1 MFASCLKCHALCWVG
16 LLSLL
21 TAAECQ
27 AQLAAPF
34 AVHVNN
40 QPLDVELEG
49 GAAPALFDWDRDGV
63 PDLLVGEEYNGRL
76 RIYRNLGTITDP
88 LFSHFVLFQQG
99 RPEGRVPTN
108 FGFRPHIVD
117 LDHDGLPDI
126 LSPAWHGK
134 VQWFRQTQPGIFA
147 AGQFATNAEGKTINM
162 AWSFGVTTCDWDEDG
177 KLDIL
182 VGVDEQLGSGKLVL
196 LKNIGEAGTPRFEGP
211 TTVLKLPQVSALA
224 PVATDWDNDG
234 NFDLLIGT
242 RTGSVLLLTGQG
254 PPGKPTFAEPV
265 ELISAPRP
273 GEDRGELAYV
283 SIADWNGDGRPD
295 ILLGDSGQRFEKK
308 LSPAEEQTKRKT
320 GQQLEHAFVRWS
332 RVYRSYRLLKAGQA
346 GTGQAP
352 LPQQPGTEE
361 PAALTAARKQ
371 LQRLT
376 TEQELLYLAQDA
388 LQAGQQIHGR
398 VWVFLRE

>member
-40 QPLDVELEG
+40 QPLDVE
-49 GAAPALFDWDRDGV
+49 
-63 PDLLVGEEYNGRL
+63 
-76 RIYRNLGTITDP
+76 
-88 LFSHFVLFQQG
+88 
-99 RPEGRVPTN
+99 
-108 FGFRPHIVD
+108 
-117 LDHDGLPDI
+117 
-126 LSPAWHGK
+126 
-134 VQWFRQTQPGIFA
+134 
-147 AGQFATNAEGKTINM
+147 
-162 AWSFGVTTCDWDEDG
+162 
-177 KLDIL
+177 
-182 VGVDEQLGSGKLVL
+182 
-196 LKNIGEAGTPRFEGP
+196 
-211 TTVLKLPQVSALA
+211 
-224 PVATDWDNDG
+224 
-234 NFDLLIGT
+234 
-242 RTGSVLLLTGQG
+242 
-254 PPGKPTFAEPV
+254 
-265 ELISAPRP
+265 
-273 GEDRGELAYV
+273 
-283 SIADWNGDGRPD
+283 
-295 ILLGDSGQRFEKK
+295 RFEKK
-308 LSPAEEQTKRKT
+308 LSPAEEQTKRET